1 MHLNI
6 TIAAMLGA
14 QVLAVLPSPFTTPSL
29 FAEITQTAS
38 IMEMSAQSGMF
49 LQSAW
54 ARLYH
59 ALKMEHSLFNDHKD
73 QATVHCTPLMLWGK
87 TQTNSQLTFSKV
99 LNLPL

>member
-6 TIAAMLGA
+6 TIAAMPGA
-14 QVLAVLPSPFTTPSL
+14 RVLAVLPSPLTTPSL

-38 IMEMSAQSGMF
+38 IMEMSAQSGVF

-59 ALKMEHSLFNDHKD
+59 AQKMELSLFTDHKD

-87 TQTNSQLTFSKV
+87 IQTNSQFTFSKV